1 MNAGTLD
8 KRVTFYG
15 KQEVKGKMGIQQK
28 PVPIKTVWA
37 RVEPARGREYYE
49 AQKANA
55 ETTYK
60 ITTRYMKNVTAGMTI
75 HFKDH
80 IFKINSII
88 NPYMKGEKMEFMCV
102 EDKKPY
108 E

>member
-8 KRVTFYG
+8 KRVTFYE
-15 KQEVKGKMGIQQK
+15 KKETKGKMGIQQQLV
-28 PVPIKTVWA
+28 PVKTVWA

-60 ITTRYMKNVTAGMTI
+60 ITTRYIKGITTDMTI
-75 HFKDH
+75 HFKEH

-88 NPYMKGEKMEFMCV
+88 NPYMKGAKTEFMCV
-102 EDKKPY
+102 EDEKPY